1 MSKGWEPENKAIDEP
16 LWCRNNRLG
25 MRNKWLYIRKMPIDS
40 IDWDA
45 INSK

>member
-1 MSKGWEPENKAIDEP
+1 MKDEFK
-16 LWCRNNRLG
+16 RKT